1 MVKCV
6 FCLSD
11 SEQTTRATFPV
22 FSSSSYP
29 SEEKKKRKPRHDKSN
44 KVKPEPGEDEGVDN
58 RWDNQR
64 YFSFL
69 SFSSIV
75 AGVLE
80 KFEVRK
86 QVQGK
91 WDGLQA
97 RLFR

>member
-1 MVKCV
+1 M

-11 SEQTTRATFPV
+11 SEQTVATFPV

-64 YFSFL
+64 YFPLL
-69 SFSSIV
+69 SFYSI
-75 AGVLE
+75 AGAVLE
-80 KFEVRK
+80 MFK
-86 QVQGK
+86 QIRE
-91 WDGLQA
+91 GLQA
-97 RLFR
+97 RETLTET